1 MTSGTTKSPDSRTTA
16 SLDTANVEGGS
27 RYNALWWA
35 KAQSAGPLQVTPDTP
50 AVAGLTRAAEPDGRT
65 VWMLPTLPDGAGHGL
80 LEELG
85 TPPVAVE
92 QPNETARVL
101 AICVTCC
108 WPDRS
113 GPAWPG
119 VIGTLAQIKAVYAGL
134 RGRSE
139 QSSDLTLIIGS
150 LRRLHATSWL
160 IWNEKAGEVRLGPR
174 VVAWGPNQLAG
185 LREICRILPDPP
197 RAVVVPAPRPPE
209 VAPDELPDE
218 HSPEGE
224 AADSAEENVA
234 GVGGAAYR
242 MGVEDD
248 TTGTGAAHR
257 VSVED
262 NGIRGGSAYGVSV
275 EDNGVRGG
283 SAYEVS
289 VEDNGVRGG
298 SAYGDGVEDDPTG
311 AGTAHGTSTENNPTR
326 DRAAHG
332 TSAKNNP
339 TSAEAEHG
347 ASAEGVAI
355 GGGAAYEDGVDR

>member
-134 RGRSE
+134 RGRPE

-218 HSPEGE
+218 HSPKGE

-262 NGIRGGSAYGVSV
+262 NG
-275 EDNGVRGG
+275 
-283 SAYEVS
+283 
-289 VEDNGVRGG
+289 VRGG

-311 AGTAHGTSTENNPTR
+311 AGTAHGASTENNPTR

-339 TSAEAEHG
+339 TGAEAAYG

-355 GGGAAYEDGVDR
+355 GGGAAYGDEDGVDR

>member
-1 MTSGTTKSPDSRTTA
+1 
-16 SLDTANVEGGS
+16 
-27 RYNALWWA
+27 
-35 KAQSAGPLQVTPDTP
+35 
-50 AVAGLTRAAEPDGRT
+50 
-65 VWMLPTLPDGAGHGL
+65 MLPTLPDGAGHGV

-119 VIGTLAQIKAVYAGL
+119 VTGTRAQIKAVYAGL
-134 RGRSE
+134 RGRPE

-209 VAPDELPDE
+209 VVADDLPDE
-218 HSPEGE
+218 HSPKGE
-224 AADSAEENVA
+224 AADLPDGNSAEGNVA

-248 TTGTGAAHR
+248 TTG
-257 VSVED
+257 
-262 NGIRGGSAYGVSV
+262 
-275 EDNGVRGG
+275 
-283 SAYEVS
+283 
-289 VEDNGVRGG
+289 
-298 SAYGDGVEDDPTG
+298 
-311 AGTAHGTSTENNPTR
+311 
-326 DRAAHG
+326 
-332 TSAKNNP
+332 
-339 TSAEAEHG
+339 AEAAHG

-355 GGGAAYEDGVDR
+355 GGGAADGVDR